1 MMVAVSLG
9 CKPGQQAME
18 NMIAMVPCITDNG
31 STKDRSPEQTPA
43 PETTVMEDQSNQE
56 NPMQLVSCDT
66 GGTSNDVSR
75 SVEDHLI
82 SNPKFVMAAS
92 GRNGSQWTCLPK
104 PSHNYIEYLS
114 ESSTYMPNTS
124 AEYMIGSSYVP
135 VGSINDGNGVTGTDR
150 NFFYND
156 PGKACTFKPIGSSSN
171 NLHMRKVGFWR
182 PDEGE
187 EVIKVETGSSQNL
200 LYAEGHASWTAD
212 SVGEKHNASRLD
224 PMVMVGAPAFLPK
237 PGCSSS
243 KQKSEKTRVTDRQ
256 RRQRIAENLKA
267 LHELLP
273 NPAEGSQA
281 YILDDIIDYVK
292 YLQLQIKEQSG
303 SRLQAESTAIPLTF
317 HEGYGHYINQQM
329 LNEPLEEIMGKLLEE
344 HSAAASQL
352 LESKGLFLLPMA
364 LVDDLTEAMQ
374 MLDGNALV

>member
-1 MMVAVSLG
+1 MSVLLAALQKAHCVL
-9 CKPGQQAME
+9 ME
-18 NMIAMVPCITDNG
+18 GD
-31 STKDRSPEQTPA
+31 SDHE
-43 PETTVMEDQSNQE
+43 NQL
-56 NPMQLVSCDT
+56 QLMSCDT
-66 GGTSNDVSR
+66 GGTNNDVSH
-75 SVEDHLI
+75 STEGHHHPI
-82 SNPKFVMAAS
+82 PP
-92 GRNGSQWTCLPK
+92 WTCLPK
-104 PSHNYIEYLS
+104 PSSHNYVEYLS
-114 ESSTYMPNTS
+114 ESSTYLPNTS
-124 AEYMIGSSYVP
+124 TEYMIGTNYLP
-135 VGSINDGNGVTGTDR
+135 LGIINDGTNVTNGTDR
-150 NFFYND
+150 NLFYND
-156 PGKACTFKPIGSSSN
+156 PGKACGFKAIGSSSYD
-171 NLHMRKVGFWR
+171 LDIRQQVGFWR

-187 EVIKVETGSSQNL
+187 EAIKVETESSQNV
-200 LYAEGHASWTAD
+200 LYSESNNALWTAD
-212 SVGEKHNASRLD
+212 SVEESHDASRLD
-224 PMVMVGAPAFLPK
+224 PMVMVGGGAPAFLPK

-243 KQKSEKTRVTDRQ
+243 KQKARFTDRQ

-303 SRLQAESTAIPLTF
+303 SKLQAESTAIPLVF

-364 LVDDLTEAMQ
+364 LVDDLNEAMQ
-374 MLDGNALV
+374 VFGGNAHV

>member
-1 MMVAVSLG
+1 
-9 CKPGQQAME
+9 ME
-18 NMIAMVPCITDNG
+18 AQSHQENTEQLVPCD
-31 STKDRSPEQTPA
+31 S
-43 PETTVMEDQSNQE
+43 
-56 NPMQLVSCDT
+56 
-66 GGTSNDVSR
+66 GGTTNDVSH
-75 SVEDHLI
+75 SAEAHPI
-82 SNPKFVMAAS
+82 PNPKFVIAAS

-104 PSHNYIEYLS
+104 PSHNYVEYLS

-124 AEYMIGSSYVP
+124 TEYMIGNSYLP
-135 VGSINDGNGVTGTDR
+135 VGSMNDGNGITGIDR

-156 PGKACTFKPIGSSSN
+156 PGKACGFKPIASSSN
-171 NLHMRKVGFWR
+171 DLDIRKVGFWR
-182 PDEGE
+182 VDEGE
-187 EVIKVETGSSQNL
+187 ETIKVESGSSQNL
-200 LYAEGHASWTAD
+200 LYDEGHASWTAD
-212 SVGEKHNASRLD
+212 SVGDKHNGSRFD
-224 PMVMVGAPAFLPK
+224 PMVMVGAPSFLPK

-243 KQKSEKTRVTDRQ
+243 KQKTRVTDRQ

-303 SRLQAESTAIPLTF
+303 GRLQAESTAIPLVF

-344 HSAAASQL
+344 HSTAASQL
-352 LESKGLFLLPMA
+352 LESKGLFLLPMN
-364 LVDDLTEAMQ
+364 LVDDLSEAME
-374 MLDGNALV
+374 MFNGTTLV